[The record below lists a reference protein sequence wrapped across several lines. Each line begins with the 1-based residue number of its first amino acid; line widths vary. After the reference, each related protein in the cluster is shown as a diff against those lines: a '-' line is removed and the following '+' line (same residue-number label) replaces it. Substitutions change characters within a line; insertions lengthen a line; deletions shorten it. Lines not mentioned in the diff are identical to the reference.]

1 MKLED
6 ACTVFI
12 DGDWIESK
20 GQSNIGIRLIQ
31 TGNIGIG
38 EYLEKDNKA
47 KYVSEDTFEN
57 LKCTEVF
64 PGDILISRLPEPVG
78 RACIIPYKDE
88 RMITAVDCTICRPNE
103 EKVLKEYLC
112 YFMQSTAYYNQLVN
126 SLAGTTR
133 KRISR
138 KNLGKIEIRIPN
150 KSIQTKVI
158 TNLDL
163 VTKLIRLK
171 KEELSIYNDLV
182 KSRFI
187 EIFGDPIINDKGW
200 PKDKLKNHADV
211 IVGYPFASS
220 QYTADGLPI
229 VGGYN
234 LMQGFVQWE
243 NSKFWPSPE
252 GYEQYLLKDKDIVI
266 AMDRPWVGSGF
277 KIAIIEK
284 ADLPAILI
292 QRTACIRC
300 KDIPTQFLYRLLDSA
315 WFADHCQITGSL
327 VPHIS
332 NKDILNYEIIVPPL
346 DLQNQFADFVAL
358 TDKSKLAVQQSIETL
373 QMLKAKLMQDY
384 FG

>member
-20 GQSNIGIRLIQ
+20 DQSNIGIRLIQ

-64 PGDILISRLPEPVG
+64 PGDILISRLPDPVG

-187 EIFGDPIINDKGW
+187 EIFGDPVINDKGW

>member
-20 GQSNIGIRLIQ
+20 DQSNIGIRLIQ

-187 EIFGDPIINDKGW
+187 EIFGDPVINDKGW

>member
-1 MKLED
+1 MAVYKFNDVFED
-6 ACTVFI
+6 ATKKGKKIPTNQYLLEGKYPIIDQGKEDIGGYTNTEDGLFTNVPAIIFGDHTRIIKYVDMPFFI
-12 DGDWIESK
+12 GADGVKI
-20 GQSNIGIRLIQ
+20 
-31 TGNIGIG
+31 
-38 EYLEKDNKA
+38 LEKKVAEADY
-47 KYVSEDTFEN
+47 KYLFYTLNHAYIPDTGYNRHF
-57 LKCTEVF
+57 KF
-64 PGDILISRLPEPVG
+64 
-78 RACIIPYKDE
+78 
-88 RMITAVDCTICRPNE
+88 
-103 EKVLKEYLC
+103 LKEISITIPDIVE
-112 YFMQSTAYYNQLVN
+112 Q
-126 SLAGTTR
+126 R
-133 KRISR
+133 KIV
-138 KNLGKIEIRIPN
+138 
-150 KSIQTKVI
+150 QQ
-158 TNLDL
+158 LDL
-163 VTKLIRLK
+163 LSSMIDKQ
-171 KEELSIYNDLV
+171 LSILEIYDNLV

-187 EIFGDPIINDKGW
+187 EIFGDPVINDKGW

-373 QMLKAKLMQDY
+373 QTLKAKLMQDY

>member
-1 MKLED
+1 M
-6 ACTVFI
+6 
-12 DGDWIESK
+12 
-20 GQSNIGIRLIQ
+20 
-31 TGNIGIG
+31 
-38 EYLEKDNKA
+38 
-47 KYVSEDTFEN
+47 
-57 LKCTEVF
+57 
-64 PGDILISRLPEPVG
+64 
-78 RACIIPYKDE
+78 
-88 RMITAVDCTICRPNE
+88 
-103 EKVLKEYLC
+103 
-112 YFMQSTAYYNQLVN
+112 
-126 SLAGTTR
+126 
-133 KRISR
+133 
-138 KNLGKIEIRIPN
+138 
-150 KSIQTKVI
+150 
-158 TNLDL
+158 
-163 VTKLIRLK
+163 
-171 KEELSIYNDLV
+171 
-182 KSRFI
+182 
-187 EIFGDPIINDKGW
+187 FGDPVINDKGW

-252 GYEQYLLKDKDIVI
+252 GYEQYLLKAKDIVI

-346 DLQNQFADFVAL
+346 DLQNQFADFVVQ
-358 TDKSKLAVQQSIETL
+358 TDKSKVDGKFCLSTNFVQWRYNKCNYL
-373 QMLKAKLMQDY
+373 LR
-384 FG
+384 G